1 MNALIGN
8 FFGYLKLYTSRIIP
22 FLLIGAFFECLFLF
36 LTYKGYIRYKQRSYG
51 RIISSIFLSLSI
63 ALVIVMT
70 LYGRQ
75 PGMENEYRFQLF
87 ASYIEVF
94 KEKNVEVLLQIIM
107 NIFMFIPIGFLL
119 PYCFKKFEKNKTVFF
134 TAILFS
140 GIIECTQGIFRM
152 GMFEADDILGNVFGA
167 ELGFFFFCFMRKIC
181 QKFVGFHE

>member
-1 MNALIGN
+1 MNALIDN

-36 LTYKGYIRYKQRSYG
+36 LTYKGYIKYKQRSYG

-75 PGMENEYRFQLF
+75 SGMEKEYRFQLF
-87 ASYIEVF
+87 ASYIEVY
-94 KEKNVEVLLQIIM
+94 KEKNVEILLQIIM
-107 NIFMFIPIGFLL
+107 NLLMFVPVGILL
-119 PYCFKKFEKNKTVFF
+119 PCCFQWFEKNKRVFF
-134 TAILFS
+134 FAILFS

-152 GMFEADDILGNVFGA
+152 GMFEADDILGNVLGA
-167 ELGFFFFCFMRKIC
+167 ELGFSLFYLMRKIYR
-181 QKFVGFHE
+181 KFVGFHE

>member
-1 MNALIGN
+1 
-8 FFGYLKLYTSRIIP
+8 
-22 FLLIGAFFECLFLF
+22 
-36 LTYKGYIRYKQRSYG
+36 
-51 RIISSIFLSLSI
+51 
-63 ALVIVMT
+63 MT

-119 PYCFKKFEKNKTVFF
+119 PYCFKKFEKSKRVFF
-134 TAILFS
+134 TTILFS